1 MYPPKTSFQ
10 FAPKRT
16 LLQPSIKGLIT
27 AGIVILTLAPTLFAR
42 DESVLARVTV
52 YWAKGG
58 SGSDRD
64 TRAHKCSTGLRLR
77 AGHCAVDPKKIPY
90 GSRVVLPTGET
101 LAAVDTGS
109 AVKNRKAARQSG
121 RSSYERNALVIDR
134 FFETKG
140 QALTWAN
147 SHPPFMPIRV
157 VRPLS
162 ATAQPQLVSRS
173 TAQQPQLASGSTAQ
187 PQLASRSQPLITW
200 SPKPVVA
207 SSTNTS
213 KSSTPKK
220 LLVATAPAPVKSR
233 LSTIGR

>member
-1 MYPPKTSFQ
+1 MLPPQPSIQ

-16 LLQPSIKGLIT
+16 LSQPPIKGLIT
-27 AGIVILTLAPTLFAR
+27 AGIVILMLAPTLFAR

-64 TRAHKCSTGLRLR
+64 TRAHRCSTGLRLR
-77 AGHCAVDPKKIPY
+77 AGHCAVDPRKIPY
-90 GSRVVLPTGET
+90 GSRVVLPSGET

-121 RSSYERNALVIDR
+121 RTSYERSALVIDR
-134 FFETKG
+134 FFETKR
-140 QALTWAN
+140 QALAWAN
-147 SHPPFMPIRV
+147 THPPFMPIRV

-162 ATAQPQLVSRS
+162 ATAQPQLV
-173 TAQQPQLASGSTAQ
+173 
-187 PQLASRSQPLITW
+187 SRSQPLITW

>member
-1 MYPPKTSFQ
+1 MCCLVGTTSQVNTESKEKPMYPPKTSFQ

-16 LLQPSIKGLIT
+16 LLQPSIKGLIA
-27 AGIVILTLAPTLFAR
+27 AGFVILMLTPTLFAR

-90 GSRVVLPTGET
+90 GSRVLLPNGET

-109 AVKNRKAARQSG
+109 AVKNCKAARQSG
-121 RSSYERNALVIDR
+121 RTSYERNALVIDR

-157 VRPLS
+157 VRPLR
-162 ATAQPQLVSRS
+162 ATD
-173 TAQQPQLASGSTAQ
+173 Q

-213 KSSTPKK
+213 KSSAPKK

>member
-1 MYPPKTSFQ
+1 MYPLQLPFQ

-16 LLQPSIKGLIT
+16 LSQPPIKGLIT
-27 AGIVILTLAPTLFAR
+27 AGIVILMLAPTLFAR

-77 AGHCAVDPKKIPY
+77 AGHCAVDPRKIPY
-90 GSRVVLPTGET
+90 GSRVLLPNGET

-121 RSSYERNALVIDR
+121 RTSYERNALVIDR

-157 VRPLS
+157 VRPLR
-162 ATAQPQLVSRS
+162 ATAQPQLASRA
-173 TAQQPQLASGSTAQ
+173 TGQAQLASRSTAQ

>member
-1 MYPPKTSFQ
+1 MLPPQPSIQ

-16 LLQPSIKGLIT
+16 LSQPPIKGLIT
-27 AGIVILTLAPTLFAR
+27 AGIVILMLAPTLFAR

-64 TRAHKCSTGLRLR
+64 TRAHRCSTGLRLR
-77 AGHCAVDPKKIPY
+77 AGHCAVDPRKIPY

-121 RSSYERNALVIDR
+121 RTSYERSALVIDR
-134 FFETKG
+134 FFETKR
-140 QALTWAN
+140 QALAWAN
-147 SHPPFMPIRV
+147 THPPFMPIRV
-157 VRPLS
+157 VRPLR
-162 ATAQPQLVSRS
+162 AA
-173 TAQQPQLASGSTAQ
+173 AQPQLASRATAQ

-200 SPKPVVA
+200 GPKVVVA

-213 KSSTPKK
+213 KSSTTTKS
-220 LLVATAPAPVKSR
+220 LVATATAPAPVKSR

>member
-1 MYPPKTSFQ
+1 MYPRQLPFQ

-16 LLQPSIKGLIT
+16 LSQPPHKGLIT
-27 AGIVILTLAPTLFAR
+27 AGIVILMLAPTLFAR

-77 AGHCAVDPKKIPY
+77 AGHCAVDPRKIPY
-90 GSRVVLPTGET
+90 GSRVLLPNGET

-121 RSSYERNALVIDR
+121 RTSYERNALVIDR

-157 VRPLS
+157 VRPFR
-162 ATAQPQLVSRS
+162 ATAQPE
-173 TAQQPQLASGSTAQ
+173 LASHATAQ